1 MTKTPTK
8 TQTLEKIYSP
18 IRSEL
23 KAADTLLV
31 RELSAG
37 TGLMGELTRYV
48 ARMQGKR
55 IRPALA
61 LLSAK
66 LVSETLTE
74 GPIRLAVAVELI
86 HTATLLHDD
95 VIDGASLRR
104 GLSTLNA
111 KWGNTLSV
119 LSGDYL
125 YSKAFCLLSSL
136 ESPAVLKLMS
146 ETARILCE
154 GEVAQIQHQHNAALS
169 RAQYLKI
176 IRAKTASLM
185 SACAQ
190 AGALLA
196 GAAPRQAFQLS
207 RFGLHFG
214 LAFQILDDTQDLVGD
229 EAALG
234 KSLGTDAALGNITLP
249 LIALRDLK
257 VPAVSKRLAACMSGN
272 GNGHSPAEGAEL
284 LTLLREEAIRHK
296 IPQACRRLAG
306 RFLDR
311 SREALEP
318 FPDSRPKESLL
329 ALADYLL

>member
-1 MTKTPTK
+1 MK
-8 TQTLEKIYSP
+8 TQTKTLERIYSP

-23 KAADTLLV
+23 KAADTLLA

-37 TGLMGELTRYV
+37 AGLMGELTRYV

-61 LLSAK
+61 LLSAR
-66 LVSETLTE
+66 LIAGGRNGASGLGRE
-74 GPIRLAVAVELI
+74 PIALAVAVELI

-136 ESPAVLKLMS
+136 ESPGVLKLMS

-154 GEVAQIQHQHNAALS
+154 GEVAQIHHQYNTALS

-176 IRAKTASLM
+176 IGAKTASLM

-196 GAAPRQAFQLS
+196 GATPRQALRLS
-207 RFGLHFG
+207 RFGLQFG
-214 LAFQILDDTQDLVGD
+214 LAFQVLDDTQDLVGD

-249 LIALRDLK
+249 LIALMESGAAD
-257 VPAVSKRLAACMSGN
+257 VSKRLSAWY
-272 GNGHSPAEGAEL
+272 GNGHSPAAEAEL
-284 LTLLREEAIRHK
+284 LTLLREEVIRRK

-318 FPDSRPKESLL
+318 FPDSPAKESLL